1 MADLLDGLAR
11 HLAAAG
17 LLTYDPT
24 GKSGDTFVE
33 AMPPQPDL
41 AVSLALYDA
50 GAPEARDDAEQRRL
64 QVRARGTA
72 DPRVSRARAEA
83 LYRALHGV
91 AGVELPDG
99 TWLTLAAAR
108 GTPAPL
114 GPDSNG
120 RHEHVCNFDLDV
132 SGPTTDTGGTAHGR
146 TAD

>member
-1 MADLLDGLAR
+1 MADLLDGIAR

-24 GKSGDTFVE
+24 GRSGDTFVE
-33 AMPPQPDL
+33 AMPPTPDR

-50 GAPEARDDAEQRRL
+50 GAPEARDDAEPRRL
-64 QVRARGTA
+64 QVRTRGTA

-83 LYRALHGV
+83 LYRALHGA

-99 TWLTLAAAR
+99 TWLILAAAR

-120 RHEHVCNFDLDV
+120 RHEHVVNFDLDV